1 MAQYLLLYHGKNQQE
16 SWDSFAREISN
27 ALVRGR
33 PLKKAKTVTQNKVVS
48 EDGEDLTGFTVVE
61 AADVDEA
68 VELSRGAP
76 ELNQGGRADVYR
88 IVDNS
93 G

>member
-1 MAQYLLLYHGKNQQE
+1 MAQYLLLYHGKNQKD

-33 PLKKAKTVTQNKVVS
+33 PLKKAKTITQDKIIE
-48 EDGEDLTGFTVVE
+48 EDGEGVTGFTVVE
-61 AADVDEA
+61 ADDVDEA
-68 VELSRGAP
+68 IELSRGAP
-76 ELNQGGRADVYR
+76 ELNQGGRADIYR
-88 IVDNS
+88 IVDNN